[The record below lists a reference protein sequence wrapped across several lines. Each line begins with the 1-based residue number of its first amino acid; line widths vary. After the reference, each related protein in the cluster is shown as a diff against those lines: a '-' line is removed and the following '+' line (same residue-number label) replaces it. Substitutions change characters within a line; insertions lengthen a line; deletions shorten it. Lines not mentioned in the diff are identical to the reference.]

1 MLSLEAGTSCDLCR
15 RSTVANEILVARRV
29 VGMKYGVSYRITEVY
44 PSIAYSALSLSSA
57 LGKVSGDSADIG
69 ARIFQMKRGLTLQAQ
84 LAAAC
89 VKAGRSLCAT
99 IDLARACGI
108 HPPPNAYAVAL
119 ATNNAKYCFFRSVVC
134 WIRKPDP

>member
-1 MLSLEAGTSCDLCR
+1 M
-15 RSTVANEILVARRV
+15 ANAILVALRV
-29 VGMKYGVSYRITEVY
+29 VGMKYGVSYRITEVF

-99 IDLARACGI
+99 ID
-108 HPPPNAYAVAL
+108 
-119 ATNNAKYCFFRSVVC
+119 
-134 WIRKPDP
+134 